1 MRRSNVIGLP
11 LHLMFPDWRMGDSGS
26 LPACLEV
33 LPNMEEN
40 TDTSFNFVKNK
51 FVMNFQDTC

>member
-1 MRRSNVIGLP
+1 MGLP
-11 LHLMFPDWRMGDSGS
+11 LHLMFPDWRMGDSGI

-51 FVMNFQDTC
+51 FVMNK